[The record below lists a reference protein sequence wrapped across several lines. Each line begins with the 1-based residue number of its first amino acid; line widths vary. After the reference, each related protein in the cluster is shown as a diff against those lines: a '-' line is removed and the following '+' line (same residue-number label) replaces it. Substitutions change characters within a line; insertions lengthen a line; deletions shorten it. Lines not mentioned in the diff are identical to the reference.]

1 MKKFIR
7 FYTKLI
13 LLTLCLLMNITY
25 FPKASVELR
34 LLENSPN
41 NNTLPHH
48 FRMSSDY
55 KSIIK
60 DKSIN
65 LKGLDNLN
73 ISGSAQFSDS
83 GLSLIKEA
91 IDNKF
96 SIIDFDLRQ
105 ESHGFINGIA
115 VSWEG
120 EKNNLNK
127 GLSLCEVIAT
137 ENKLLASIKLGEPL
151 TFYNKKETIVPKSIQ
166 NEFEVTKSKDIGYI
180 RIPVTDGGFPTDD
193 MIDYF
198 INFVKNQPKD
208 SWLHFHCKEGIG
220 RTTTFMIMYDIMKNH
235 EDVSLND
242 IIKRQVVLSGMSD
255 RSAKGFYKGKHFK
268 FLNDFYN
275 NYISKSTSSIE
286 YNDTYINDNY
296 VKNLILAENLYVISE
311 N

>member
-1 MKKFIR
+1 MKKFII

-25 FPKASVELR
+25 FPKASGELR
-34 LLENSPN
+34 LLENSSN

-65 LKGLDNLN
+65 LKGLDKLN

-96 SIIDFDLRQ
+96 SVIDIDLRQ
-105 ESHGFINGIA
+105 ESHGFVNGIA
-115 VSWEG
+115 ISWEG
-120 EKNNLNK
+120 KKNNLNK
-127 GLSLCEVIAT
+127 GLSLCEVLAT
-137 ENKLLASIKLGEPL
+137 ENKLLASIKLREPL
-151 TFYNKKETIVPKSIQ
+151 TFSNKKETIIPKSVQ
-166 NEFEVTKSKDIGYI
+166 NELELTTSKDIEYI
-180 RIPVTDGGFPTDD
+180 RIPITDGGFPTDD
-193 MIDYF
+193 IIEYF
-198 INFVKNQPKD
+198 IDFVKNQPED

-220 RTTTFMIMYDIMKNH
+220 RTTTFMIMYDIIKNH
-235 EDVSLND
+235 KDVSLND

-255 RSAKGFYKGKHFK
+255 RSGQGFYSGKHSK

-275 NYISKSTSSIE
+275 TYISKSISSIK
-286 YNDTYINDNY
+286 YDNAYVNSNYIRNY
-296 VKNLILAENLYVISE
+296 IIEDNLYIIF
-311 N
+311 

>member
-7 FYTKLI
+7 FSTQSI

-25 FPKASVELR
+25 FPKASGELR

-48 FRMSSDY
+48 FRMSSNY

-65 LKGLDNLN
+65 LKGLDKLN

-83 GLSLIKEA
+83 GLSLIKKS

-96 SIIDFDLRQ
+96 SIIDIDLRQ

-127 GLSLCEVIAT
+127 GLSLSKVIAT
-137 ENKLLASIKLGEPL
+137 ENKLLGSIKLGEPL
-151 TFYNKKETIVPKSIQ
+151 TFYNKKETIVPKSVQ
-166 NEFEVTKSKDIGYI
+166 NEFQVTKSKDIGYI
-180 RIPVTDGGFPTDD
+180 RIPVTDGGFQL
-193 MIDYF
+193 MI
-198 INFVKNQPKD
+198 
-208 SWLHFHCKEGIG
+208 
-220 RTTTFMIMYDIMKNH
+220 
-235 EDVSLND
+235 
-242 IIKRQVVLSGMSD
+242 
-255 RSAKGFYKGKHFK
+255 
-268 FLNDFYN
+268 
-275 NYISKSTSSIE
+275 
-286 YNDTYINDNY
+286 
-296 VKNLILAENLYVISE
+296 
-311 N
+311 